1 MAIRTRWRP
10 EHNGVEET
18 RLSFEG
24 GVYRRS
30 LFDKHTSFASGLG
43 SGLSVGETERARGW
57 RVRKFIR
64 GWSGAFGRRFERARR
79 RAVDVVG
86 RLSRHAVGPPLRRRS
101 RAEGATR
108 SEERRVGKE

>member
-1 MAIRTRWRP
+1 KP
-10 EHNGVEET
+10 EHHGAEKT

-43 SGLSVGETERARGW
+43 SGLSGGETERARGR

-64 GWSGAFGRRFERARR
+64 GRPGAFGRRFECGRK
-79 RAVDVVG
+79 RAVDVLG
-86 RLSRHAVGPPLRRRS
+86 RLSRNAIGSPPRRHS
-101 RAEGATR
+101 R
-108 SEERRVGKE
+108 SERAARAGDG